1 MTSAPLGAILAVMLD
16 RAFIVK
22 AEGGLGQQAAAL
34 FVHEAAKF
42 KSKVLVRRAGIHQTA
57 SGSSFAELMQLAA
70 RCGDELTLFAVGED
84 EAAALESLGRIIES
98 GFPFGPAADWE
109 ERARLRRG

>member
-1 MTSAPLGAILAVMLD
+1 MLD
-16 RAFIVK
+16 RTLVVK
-22 AEGGLGQQAAAL
+22 SEDGFGAQAAAL

-57 SGSSFAELMQLAA
+57 SGSSVAELLALAA
-70 RCGDELTLFAVGED
+70 RCGDELTIFAAGED
-84 EAAALESLGRIIES
+84 EAAALESLARIIDS

-109 ERARLRRG
+109 RRAERRRMAR